1 MNKYLRFPALKAVY
15 MYILWALIGSLR
27 YFCAFWSADVTLS
40 RESTSGEVQTLSYTN
55 QWGTTLIFSHWCP
68 FQHAQDTAGRREG
81 TPNTPGSFNKGDTFE
96 SSQSFLQ
103 LYRRRARKN
112 KVRIQK
118 SVFFHVGWTGALSL
132 CYVKHRR
139 KISSRKNL
147 DKQSYFVLSVYFYT
161 LSILV
166 SRVDALY
173 IVVYKRTD
181 VCLPRF
187 ACRLLCSF
195 LSWGSTL
202 CRTTS

>member
-1 MNKYLRFPALKAVY
+1 MWHSVVKVLQARFKPSH
-15 MYILWALIGSLR
+15 ILIN
-27 YFCAFWSADVTLS
+27 
-40 RESTSGEVQTLSYTN
+40 EVQLWFFPTGVPFSMRRTPLADEKVHQTLLEVLTRVTHSRAHRVS
-55 QWGTTLIFSHWCP
+55 FS
-68 FQHAQDTAGRREG
+68 FTEEEREKIR
-81 TPNTPGSFNKGDTFE
+81 FV
-96 SSQSFLQ
+96 
-103 LYRRRARKN
+103 YRRA
-112 KVRIQK
+112 
-118 SVFFHVGWTGALSL
+118 SSFTLVGQGSLSL
-132 CYVKHRR
+132 CYIKHRR